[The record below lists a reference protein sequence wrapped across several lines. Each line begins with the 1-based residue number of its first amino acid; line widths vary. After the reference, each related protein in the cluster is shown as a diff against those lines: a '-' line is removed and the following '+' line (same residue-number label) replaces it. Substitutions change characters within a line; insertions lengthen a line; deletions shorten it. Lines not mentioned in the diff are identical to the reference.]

1 MPPLPELE
9 RRSLLQSVAL
19 LLGAAALPADAFAVA
34 RKAKSKRVLN
44 SAQFTLLSAIADTII
59 PATDTPGAVAV
70 GAPRL
75 LDGMLS
81 NWASASRKTA
91 LIGAMAEI
99 DALAMVSDKKG
110 FATLAPARRKELLID
125 HDKAALKPGPPP
137 KEKQSALS
145 AMLSGPPVANPG
157 YLKLKELVI
166 ALYYASEAAS
176 TQELVYEH
184 VPGKFIPSVK
194 VTPDTRPYAGVGGL
208 F

>member
-1 MPPLPELE
+1 MPPFPELE

-19 LLGAAALPADAFAVA
+19 LLGAASLPADAFAIA
-34 RKAKSKRVLN
+34 RKVKSKRVLN
-44 SAQFTLLSAIADTII
+44 PAQFTLLSAIADTII
-59 PATDTPGAVAV
+59 PVTDTPGAVTV
-70 GAPRL
+70 GVPRL

-91 LIGAMAEI
+91 LIGAIAEI
-99 DALAMVSDKKG
+99 DALAMASDKKG
-110 FATLAPARRKELLID
+110 FAALAPARRKELLID
-125 HDKAALKPGPPP
+125 HDKAALKRGPPP
-137 KEKQSALS
+137 KEKQSPLL

-184 VPGKFIPSVK
+184 VPGRFVPSVK
-194 VTPDTRPYAGVGGL
+194 VTPETRPYAGVGGL